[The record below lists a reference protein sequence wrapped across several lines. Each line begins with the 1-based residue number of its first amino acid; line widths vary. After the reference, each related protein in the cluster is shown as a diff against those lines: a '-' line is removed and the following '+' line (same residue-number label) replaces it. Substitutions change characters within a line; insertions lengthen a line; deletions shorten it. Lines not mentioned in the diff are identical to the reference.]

1 MSSAMLEGRKV
12 LITGASG
19 GLGEHFARICAAAG
33 ATVVLGA
40 RRIDRLATI
49 VDGIAATGGRALA
62 VPMDV
67 TSELSVQQAFDQA
80 ESEVGPLDS
89 IVANAGIEKSG
100 SVDTLDVDDW
110 DTVFAVNV
118 RGVFLTA
125 REAAKRM
132 RAAGITERGRIVL
145 ISSITAALTGSGD
158 AAYSSSKAA
167 VNHLGRTLAR
177 EWVNQGVNVNTISPG
192 YIMTELSEGFLSGE
206 SGKAFIAGFRRKRIM
221 PTAALNDSCVER
233 LALRVGRSHLVTL
246 FHEGAARHQVLAP
259 CGDADAQQ
267 GDASTHCHAIDP
279 RVSVEPV
286 GNSEADDRQHT
297 DD

>member
-49 VDGIAATGGRALA
+49 VDGIVATGGRALA

-145 ISSITAALTGSGD
+145 ISSITARTTSPGIAC
-158 AAYSSSKAA
+158 YSASKAA
-167 VNHLGRTLAR
+167 VSHMGRLFAR
-177 EWVNQGVNVNTISPG
+177 EWVRSGPNVNCISPG
-192 YIMTELSEGFLSGE
+192 YIGTDMVNDWFATEAGQKQINRFPRRRLVEGDGLDGALLFLLSD
-206 SGKAFIAGFRRKRIM
+206 
-221 PTAALNDSCVER
+221 AAHNTTGADITVDD
-233 LALRVGRSHLVTL
+233 GQTL
-246 FHEGAARHQVLAP
+246 
-259 CGDADAQQ
+259 
-267 GDASTHCHAIDP
+267 
-279 RVSVEPV
+279 
-286 GNSEADDRQHT
+286 
-297 DD
+297 